1 MTDPIRVLIV
11 DDHAMVRKGLLAI
24 LKNKPEL
31 ELVGEARDGREAIE
45 CCEQLKPDVVLMDL
59 VMPELGGVAAT
70 RAIHQRWP
78 QVQVI
83 ALTSFQEKEL
93 VQDALQAGA
102 IGYLLKNVSGDE
114 LAEAIRQAHGGRPT
128 LAPEAVQAL
137 IQPPSEATSTGR
149 RPDAAGAGGAG
160 PAGERDEQPRNRR
173 APGHQP
179 GHGQGARQQHPLQ
192 AGRRQPGGSHLAG
205 DPEQAGPV
213 DGAGAGCVEIQA
225 GRSRDDENLE
235 QTYRRI
241 RPGRT

>member
-24 LKNKPEL
+24 LKNNPEL

-45 CCEQLKPDVVLMDL
+45 CCGQLKPDVVLMDL

-78 QVQVI
+78 NIRVI

-114 LAEAIRQAHGGRPT
+114 LAEAIREAHGGRPT

-137 IQPPSEATSTGR
+137 IQPPAEP
-149 RPDAAGAGGAG
+149 RPHWA
-160 PAGERDEQPRNRR
+160 
-173 APGHQP
+173 
-179 GHGQGARQQHPLQ
+179 
-192 AGRRQPGGSHLAG
+192 S
-205 DPEQAGPV
+205 
-213 DGAGAGCVEIQA
+213 
-225 GRSRDDENLE
+225 S
-235 QTYRRI
+235 
-241 RPGRT
+241 